1 MIRKAL
7 QGLIGGLIGDLL
19 RLIDICGSLRSRI
32 YTGIWGPGSLK
43 DSSGIYFGSSTSVA
57 LYDPWSARMD
67 WGTQWV
73 CFWAFQHWS
82 CETAVLV
89 FCTTI
94 AMHRRFRGLRSKR
107 IWITWWILAFSR
119 GPATYTP
126 TCRLNPVNYRTSNL
140 GYIRIYTVEA
150 KKLETGLR
158 PNSAGIPYICITLIR
173 IEATGFPAFRLL
185 LYIYP
190 RDWSRPRRLS
200 IPIYLYIY
208 MYRYML

>member
-1 MIRKAL
+1 MIV
-7 QGLIGGLIGDLL
+7 GLNDQK
-19 RLIDICGSLRSRI
+19 GSAGTHRGTHR
-32 YTGIWGPGSLK
+32 G
-43 DSSGIYFGSSTSVA
+43 STSTHQH
-57 LYDPWSARMD
+57 LWLSTIQDQLGWTHR
-67 WGTQWV
+67 GTHWV
-73 CFWAFQHWS
+73 CFSAFQHWS

-158 PNSAGIPYICITLIR
+158 PNSAGIPYICIALIR

-185 LYIYP
+185 LYIYILETDP
-190 RDWSRPRRLS
+190 DLVDFLYLS
-200 IPIYLYIY
+200 IYIY
-208 MYRYML
+208 IYICTDICCKFYMYYIYDSVLYYISV